1 MCIVNWQIPRPLLTV
16 ENLAWL
22 GGFMLVFWAPFWSG
36 ARLPLLLL
44 IALGMVI
51 HVRAGQLIPQTVSQR
66 RWGTL
71 FLLLFLP
78 CLLASVFS
86 LKPQA
91 SLTLCL
97 VLLLH
102 VWVGLALLAGL
113 RNQGHARLASWIGLT
128 LLFWSLDGL
137 IQFTLGQDLFGTPL
151 ASPDAPK
158 EIRVTGPFGDNLH
171 MSLFVGVMMP
181 LLLWPLARTR
191 PWTTLFLFP
200 FMSTIAFLSGARTV
214 LVFTTLTALAL
225 MFRLPAWKYR
235 VALLALCFAPL
246 LVVPLSPVLH
256 ERVMQRDYL
265 SAFKTSPAA
274 AKSGLYDR
282 VNTVLSGRLWIWET
296 ASNMVL
302 AHPLTGVGPGAFDSA
317 YPYYVH
323 RPDDGFRAA
332 NNEGKHAY
340 HAHQMYL
347 GMAAESGLIGL
358 GGLLACI
365 FLVGRWFRRASPPAR
380 DRAAPY
386 LACLAVIA
394 FPINSQPVLFSG
406 WWFPIVL
413 LLLCGFL
420 AAIDEQTPSHAPR
433 PE

>member
-1 MCIVNWQIPRPLLTV
+1 MSIVNWQLPRSPLTV
-16 ENLAWL
+16 NNLAWF

-44 IALGMVI
+44 VVLGVII
-51 HVRAGQLIPQTVSQR
+51 HVRAGHLIPENVSER

-78 CLLASVFS
+78 SLLASAFS

-97 VLLLH
+97 VLFLH
-102 VWVGLALLAGL
+102 FWVGLALLAGL
-113 RNQGHARLASWIGLT
+113 GNQGHARLARWIGLT

-137 IQFTLGQDLFGTPL
+137 IQFTLGQDLFGKPL
-151 ASPDAPK
+151 ALPEAPK
-158 EIRVTGPFGDNLH
+158 AIRVTGPFGDNLH
-171 MSLFVGVMMP
+171 MGLFIGVMMP
-181 LLLWPLARTR
+181 LLLWPLARSR
-191 PWTTLFLFP
+191 PWTTLLLFL

-214 LVFTTLTALAL
+214 LVFTTLAALAL
-225 MFRLPAWKYR
+225 MFRLAAWKYR
-235 VALLALCFAPL
+235 AALLALCFAPL

-256 ERVMQRDYL
+256 ERVMERDYL
-265 SAFKTSPAA
+265 SAVKPSTSAS
-274 AKSGLYDR
+274 KSSLYDS
-282 VNTVLSGRLWIWET
+282 VNTVLSGRLWIWE
-296 ASNMVL
+296 AAGNMVL
-302 AHPLTGVGPGAFDSA
+302 DRPLVGVGPGAFDSA
-317 YPYYVH
+317 YPNYAH
-323 RPDDGFRAA
+323 RPDDYLRVA
-332 NNEGKHAY
+332 NSEGKHAY

-347 GMAAESGLIGL
+347 GMAAENGLIGL
-358 GGLLACI
+358 TGLLACI
-365 FLVGRWFRRASPPAR
+365 FLVARWFRQASPPAR

-394 FPINSQPVLFSG
+394 FPINSQPILFSG

-420 AAIDEQTPSHAPR
+420 AALEEQTHSRTPGA
-433 PE
+433 E